1 MTARRI
7 GYLSLF
13 IALSVIGG
21 FIKIPSPV
29 GSIALDSFPALIA
42 AVLLGRHS
50 GGIVASIG
58 HLMSAIFG
66 GFLLGPFH
74 IMLAIE
80 MYFVVWLFGTL
91 YEKSRP
97 SLAYLS
103 FIIMNA
109 LIAPLPFILIM
120 DWAFYLG
127 LLPFLLLAT
136 IINTLIAAVLTP
148 RFKPFFNQKLQSGAL

>member
-1 MTARRI
+1 MTTRRI

-13 IALSVIGG
+13 VALSVIGG

-74 IMLAIE
+74 IMLAVE
-80 MYFVVWLFGTL
+80 MYFVVWLFATL
-91 YEKSRP
+91 YEKSHRI
-97 SLAYLS
+97 LAYIS
-103 FIIMNA
+103 FIILNA

-120 DWAFYLG
+120 NWAFYLG
-127 LLPFLLLAT
+127 LLPFLLLASV
-136 IINTLIAAVLTP
+136 INAVIAAILVP
-148 RFKPFFNQKLQSGAL
+148 RFKPFFDSKLRIGAL